1 MPLSYRSLAAVTV
14 LIGLATAPARADE
27 SVPSDTYIKQNDE
40 ASPDKP
46 SSAGPSPVLRLTGP
60 DWNDAARAEGVKP
73 RADLAGDPNARP
85 LGKPKLAGA
94 DQDSFFNTQEWQNIM
109 TPKGGH
115 GHASALKQLAGA
127 GEGLSLN
134 AALDAV
140 DKAVEG
146 H

>member
-1 MPLSYRSLAAVTV
+1 MRLSYRLLGPIAV
-14 LIGLATAPARADE
+14 LIGIVAAPARADE
-27 SVPSDTYIKQNDE
+27 SVPSDTYIKHNDE
-40 ASPDKP
+40 TSPDKP
-46 SSAGPSPVLRLTGP
+46 SSPGSAPVLRLTGP

-73 RADLAGDPNARP
+73 RADLAGDPNASLP
-85 LGKPKLAGA
+85 GKPKLAAA